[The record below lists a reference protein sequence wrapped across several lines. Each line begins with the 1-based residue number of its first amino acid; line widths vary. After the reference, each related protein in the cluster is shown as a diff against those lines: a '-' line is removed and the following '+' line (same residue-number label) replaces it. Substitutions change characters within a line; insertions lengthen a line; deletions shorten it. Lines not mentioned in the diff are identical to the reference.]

1 MMDYNGNFKRLK
13 RIASSGNMQIYKYTI
28 QKQQSTVYI
37 VHFVGHFNDSLLR
50 GLKSKRFG

>member
-1 MMDYNGNFKRLK
+1 MEILKRLK